1 MSLSLVAK
9 RPIKSHSNEKIV
21 QDAKILYW
29 TLPFWLSDWRTKQ
42 QWYNTKNS
50 RNTIAVA
57 AAVHKDQ

>member
-1 MSLSLVAK
+1 MSLSLLAK

-21 QDAKILYW
+21 QVDPLLS
-29 TLPFWLSDWRTKQ
+29 TPFLIVWLENETTGDTTQ
-42 QWYNTKNS
+42 KNS